1 MNKQFVLEK
10 LKKIKPVLSQKYG
23 ITELALF
30 GSYSRDEENEKSDID
45 IMVNYQIPMG
55 MKFFD
60 IVYELEEA
68 FKEKK
73 VQVVTRNGIK
83 PKYFNR
89 IKPDLIYA

>member
-1 MNKQFVLEK
+1 MDKQFIIEQ

-30 GSYSRDEENEKSDID
+30 GSYNRDEENEKSDID
-45 IMVNYQIPMG
+45 IMVDYQNPMG

-60 IVYELEEA
+60 IVYELEEV
-68 FKEKK
+68 FKENK
-73 VQVVTRNGIK
+73 VQVVTRNGIR

>member
-1 MNKQFVLEK
+1 MDKQFIIEQ

-30 GSYSRDEENEKSDID
+30 GSYNRDEENEKSDID
-45 IMVNYQIPMG
+45 IMVDYQNPMG

-60 IVYELEEA
+60 IVYELEEV

-73 VQVVTRNGIK
+73 VQVVTRNGIR